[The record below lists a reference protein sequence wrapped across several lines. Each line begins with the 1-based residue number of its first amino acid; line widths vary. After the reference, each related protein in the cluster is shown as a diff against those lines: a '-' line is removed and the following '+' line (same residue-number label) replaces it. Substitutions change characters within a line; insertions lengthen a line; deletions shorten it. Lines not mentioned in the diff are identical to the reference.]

1 LSRVGARECGR
12 VTVRGAVKF
21 GCGLLRPVC
30 AKLAM
35 AWATEAPELMVV
47 LVAELVVL
55 LGLALALL
63 PAPLATL
70 WLLFTMD
77 NMASDGMVLGLLE
90 GERWMGGR

>member
-1 LSRVGARECGR
+1 
-12 VTVRGAVKF
+12 
-21 GCGLLRPVC
+21 
-30 AKLAM
+30 
-35 AWATEAPELMVV
+35 V